1 MAFKKR
7 QLREYEKQR
16 VLNAELREERK
27 RQRDNARLRA
37 KAKQRLRY
45 LKYLDGTQKAQF
57 RPDGKRSL
65 YTILSH
71 RSFERYSFERN
82 RSSVIVRE

>member
-65 YTILSH
+65 YTILAH
-71 RSFERYSFERN
+71 RSFEL
-82 RSSVIVRE
+82 